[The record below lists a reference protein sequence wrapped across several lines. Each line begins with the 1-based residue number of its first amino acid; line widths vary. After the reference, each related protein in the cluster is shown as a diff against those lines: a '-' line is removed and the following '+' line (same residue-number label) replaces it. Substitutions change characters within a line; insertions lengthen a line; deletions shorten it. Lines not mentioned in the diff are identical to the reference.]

1 MNKKQRFRLNKK
13 SKFISLLRKEMKKF
27 NYSLTDPQSYNPAK
41 TNYDPINDACW
52 KFGDKLIFT
61 FIFATFLK

>member
-1 MNKKQRFRLNKK
+1 
-13 SKFISLLRKEMKKF
+13 MKKF